1 MEQYFEGLTNIAI
14 TVCDADGN
22 ILDMNQHSADV
33 NSHGQKI
40 IGYNLMNCHPEP
52 AKTKLKGL
60 LEHQQ
65 LNAYTI
71 EKTIISDERGVMSDE
86 QQSASADSSLITHH
100 SSLKV
105 KKLIYQTPWYK
116 EDGTFGG
123 LIEYSIEIPFEMPH
137 FVRQPKK

>member
-1 MEQYFEGLTNIAI
+1 MDLYFENLKNIAI

-60 LEHQQ
+60 LEHQE

-71 EKTIISDERGVMSDE
+71 EKTI
-86 QQSASADSSLITHH
+86 ADGS
-100 SSLKV
+100 KV

-116 EDGTFGG
+116 EDGQFGG

-137 FVRQPKK
+137 FVRQPKPVK

>member
-1 MEQYFEGLTNIAI
+1 MDTYFENLKNIAI
-14 TVCDADGN
+14 TVCDAEGN

-33 NSHGQKI
+33 NSKGQKI
-40 IGYNLMNCHPEP
+40 LGYNLMNCHPEP

-71 EKTIISDERGVMSDE
+71 EKTLSSSPKLGDGDHPQDGGGVC
-86 QQSASADSSLITHH
+86 
-100 SSLKV
+100 KV

-137 FVRQPKK
+137 FVRQPKI

>member
-1 MEQYFEGLTNIAI
+1 MTRLEQYFENLKNIAI
-14 TVCDADGN
+14 TVCDPDGN

-40 IGYNLMNCHPEP
+40 VGYNLMNCHPEP

-60 LEHQQ
+60 LANQE

-71 EKTIISDERGVMSDE
+71 EKTL
-86 QQSASADSSLITHH
+86 ADGS
-100 SSLKV
+100 KV

-116 EDGTFGG
+116 EDGAFGG

-137 FVRQPKK
+137 YIRQPKPQQ

>member
-1 MEQYFEGLTNIAI
+1 MEQYFEGLKNIAI
-14 TVCDADGN
+14 TVCDVDGN

-40 IGYNLMNCHPEP
+40 VGYNLMNCHPEP

-60 LEHQQ
+60 LEHRQ

-71 EKTIISDERGVMSDE
+71 EKTVVGG
-86 QQSASADSSLITHH
+86 QSPATDHQPPTT
-100 SSLKV
+100 KV

-116 EDGTFGG
+116 EDGQFGG

-137 FVRQPKK
+137 FVRQPKPQQ

>member
-1 MEQYFEGLTNIAI
+1 MDQYFEGLNNIAI

-33 NSHGQKI
+33 NSHGKKI

-60 LEHQQ
+60 LEHQR

-71 EKTIISDERGVMSDE
+71 
-86 QQSASADSSLITHH
+86 
-100 SSLKV
+100 
-105 KKLIYQTPWYK
+105 YQTPWWK
-116 EDGTFGG
+116 ENGEFGG

-137 FVRQPKK
+137 FVRQPKKD

>member
-1 MEQYFEGLTNIAI
+1 MQNYFEGLDNMAI
-14 TVCDADGN
+14 TVCDAEGI

-33 NSHGQKI
+33 NSHGKKI

-60 LEHQQ
+60 LEHHT

-71 EKTIISDERGVMSDE
+71 EKTVDGKKI
-86 QQSASADSSLITHH
+86 
-100 SSLKV
+100 
-105 KKLIYQTPWYK
+105 KKLIYQTPWWK
-116 EDGTFGG
+116 EDGEFGG

-137 FVRQPKK
+137 FVRS

>member
-1 MEQYFEGLTNIAI
+1 MELFFENLKNIAI
-14 TVCDADGN
+14 TVCDAEGN
-22 ILDMNQHSADV
+22 VLDMNQHSADV
-33 NSHGQKI
+33 NSHGHKI
-40 IGYNLMNCHPEP
+40 IGNNLMDCHPEP

-71 EKTIISDERGVMSDE
+71 EKTL
-86 QQSASADSSLITHH
+86 ADGS
-100 SSLKV
+100 KV

-116 EDGTFGG
+116 EDGSFGG

-137 FVRQPKK
+137 YVRQPKPAK